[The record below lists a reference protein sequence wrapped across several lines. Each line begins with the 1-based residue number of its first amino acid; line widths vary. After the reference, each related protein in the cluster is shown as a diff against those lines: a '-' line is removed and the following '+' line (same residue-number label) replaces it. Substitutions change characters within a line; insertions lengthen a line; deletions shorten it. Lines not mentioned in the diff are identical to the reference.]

1 MKSKTD
7 TLISKQELYR
17 LRLKPLIEREIA
29 TDQEG
34 IYLQKCHQE
43 EWLNYIAEEM
53 AHLSP
58 EQLMTIP
65 DEQLR
70 GRIGRLMTLKVM
82 FGMLNDFTPEQM
94 KIFDESLV
102 RG

>member
-7 TLISKQELYR
+7 TLISKQELYL

-43 EWLNYIAEEM
+43 E
-53 AHLSP
+53 
-58 EQLMTIP
+58 
-65 DEQLR
+65 
-70 GRIGRLMTLKVM
+70 
-82 FGMLNDFTPEQM
+82 
-94 KIFDESLV
+94 
-102 RG
+102 